1 MTTLPSVCVYCASSP
16 GANPAF
22 METAFTLGEALANAQ
37 IRLVYGGG
45 DNGLMGAVARGALSR
60 DGAVLGIIPEFLVN
74 YEQSGGA
81 RNLEG
86 ADMVT
91 VPDMHTRKQRMFE
104 EADAFIALPGGI
116 GTLEELVEIMT
127 WSQLGRHTK
136 PVLVLDVDGF
146 WQPLTTMLDA
156 MEATG
161 FLHSAQRAK
170 PKVFNSVEALGAY
183 LVPKLAMPAS

>member
-1 MTTLPSVCVYCASSP
+1 MTTQPSVCVYCASSP
-16 GANPAF
+16 GANSAF
-22 METAFTLGEALANAQ
+22 METAFALGEALANAQ
-37 IRLVYGGG
+37 LRLVYGGG
-45 DNGLMGAVARGALSR
+45 DNGLMGAVARGALSKG
-60 DGAVLGIIPEFLVN
+60 GAVLGIIPEFLVN

-86 ADMVT
+86 AELIT

-127 WSQLGRHTK
+127 WSQLRRHTK

-146 WQPLTTMLDA
+146 WQPLTTMMDA
-156 MEATG
+156 METSG
-161 FLHSAQRAK
+161 FLHNAERAK
-170 PKVFNSVEALGAY
+170 PGVFGSVEALTAH
-183 LVPKLAMPAS
+183 LVPKLVSKDP